1 MKILLEIFIKT
12 MHLYVDHLNKAVDT
26 KVTVIYPK
34 CHISSIMYNCF
45 WSIYWLHKIAAV
57 TKPSVLKSGIYE
69 GMHINMFYVNIRS

>member
-1 MKILLEIFIKT
+1 MKILLEIFIKI

-45 WSIYWLHKIAAV
+45 WSIY
-57 TKPSVLKSGIYE
+57 
-69 GMHINMFYVNIRS
+69 